1 METVFEAVFA
11 VGFLVVL
18 GSAGAL
24 LAGRIGSRALR
35 WSALP
40 RREGQ
45 SDDPAECLDWVV
57 FVLVA
62 DL

>member
-24 LAGRIGSRALR
+24 LAGRIGSRVLR
-35 WSALP
+35 WITGGLIIAT
-40 RREGQ
+40 GI
-45 SDDPAECLDWVV
+45 AIA
-57 FVLVA
+57 VA
-62 DL
+62 G